1 MTFIKNILYDY
12 ISLWLTSTSRDSNYA
27 FHKNATYFY
36 HYATELSGIHAGQLR
51 FLTISAVQNAIYS
64 IQLKYV
70 FFKSTFNH
78 LSFVLCILSTSLY
91 LFD

>member
-1 MTFIKNILYDY
+1 MTFIKNILHDY
-12 ISLWLTSTSRDSNYA
+12 TSLWLTSTSHDSNYA

-51 FLTISAVQNAIYS
+51 FLIILAVQNAIYTVK
-64 IQLKYV
+64 IN
-70 FFKSTFNH
+70 FFEYTFNH
-78 LSFVLCILSTSLY
+78 LSFVLCLLCSTSLY